1 MRIARA
7 SWRTVEAVA
16 VLVFWLEAART
27 LFSMLFGVIYDALFD
42 TETAFSL
49 VIVIVVAV
57 IAALG
62 SPVVLALLGRRSSGP
77 EAGRRGWFISA
88 MVAAAARIP
97 LTLEDPQI
105 RLVASIVLIAAA
117 GAYLAFLLYH
127 RPRLVPVAIVLALVA
142 DQVARAYGHTWDVT
156 LQPPFLPFQILICLA
171 VGGLAWNLH
180 ARPPQEAGEA
190 AADHAGGLGF
200 GGGLALGALLFLETA
215 VLSLPNVLARWTG
228 VSYQWVAPVLAL
240 VTALPLIPVAA
251 DRFSVFGGKPA
262 DWLRES
268 GVLARFLLLA
278 IAIGG
283 LALGRIVGGVPGLV
297 GMLIAQLALL
307 ATLPLLARP
316 QHDTSTRATSLG
328 LAAGMLLFFFL
339 HLGLTFT
346 FTYPYTITAFRNAG
360 LAVVLV
366 AAAIAFLPAALRA
379 PELQLARP
387 APLNSPLL
395 VAVLV
400 VSAAVFAWS
409 EGGCCQ
415 VRPAGQTLRVAT
427 YNMHYGYD
435 TDWRHTLEAQAEAI
449 EESGADIVFLQEVDA
464 GRMTSYGVDNALW
477 LSHRLGMRA
486 VFAPALE
493 GLSGVALLTRLPVS
507 ETGWSLLPSEL
518 EQTAMAHARVAL
530 VGGTLDAYG
539 LWLGLDDAE
548 RMRQIEAAI
557 STIGDGELVLLG
569 GDMNTEPDSPVYQA
583 LQGAEFVDPFVT
595 TGNLP
600 ACSDPA
606 IDPVKR
612 IDYVWARGL
621 DPVEAEVSP
630 SLASDHR
637 LVVVEFAL
645 P

>member
-1 MRIARA
+1 MKISRL
-7 SWRTVEAVA
+7 SWRAVEAVA
-16 VLVFWLEAART
+16 VLLFWLEAVRT
-27 LFSMLFGVIYDALFD
+27 LLSMLFGVIYDALFD
-42 TETAFSL
+42 AEMAFSL

-57 IAALG
+57 LAALA
-62 SPVVLALLGRRSSGP
+62 SPVAMALLGRRSAGP
-77 EAGRRGWFISA
+77 EGGRRGWFVSA

-127 RPRLVPVAIVLALVA
+127 RPRLVPVAMVLALVA

-156 LQPPFLPFQILICLA
+156 LQPPFLPVQILICLG
-171 VGGLAWNLH
+171 VGALAWNLH
-180 ARPPQEAGEA
+180 ARPPEDAGETA
-190 AADHAGGLGF
+190 SDRPGGLGL

-228 VSYQWVAPVLAL
+228 VSYQWVAPALAL

-251 DRFSVFGGKPA
+251 DRFGVFGGKPA
-262 DWLRES
+262 GWLRES
-268 GVLARFLLLA
+268 GVLLRFLVLA
-278 IAIGG
+278 CAIGG
-283 LALGRIVGGVPGLV
+283 LALGRLIGGVPGLV
-297 GMLIAQLALL
+297 GMLIAQVALL

-316 QHDTSTRATSLG
+316 PHDASTSATGLG

-339 HLGLTFT
+339 HLALTFT
-346 FTYPYTITAFRNAG
+346 FTYPYTITAFRNGG

-366 AAAIAFLPAALRA
+366 AAAIAFLPAAFRA
-379 PELQLARP
+379 PEFLTARP
-387 APLNSPLL
+387 AALNSPLL
-395 VAVLV
+395 VAILV
-400 VSAAVFAWS
+400 VSAAVFVWS
-409 EGGCCQ
+409 DEGSCQ
-415 VRPAGQTLRVAT
+415 VRPVGQTVRIAT

-435 TDWRHTLEAQAEAI
+435 TEWRHTLEAQADAI
-449 EESGADIVFLQEVDA
+449 EESGADVVFLQEVDA
-464 GRMTSYGVDNALW
+464 GRLTSYGVDNALW
-477 LSHRLGMRA
+477 MSRRLGMRA

-493 GLSGVALLTRLPVS
+493 GLSGVALLTRLPVT
-507 ETGWSLLPSEL
+507 ETSWSLLPSEL
-518 EQTAMAHARVAL
+518 EQTAMAHARLTIPA
-530 VGGTLDAYG
+530 GTLDAYG
-539 LWLGLDDAE
+539 LWLGLDEAE

-557 STIGDGELVLLG
+557 ATIGDGRPVLLG
-569 GDMNTEPDSPVYQA
+569 GDMNMEPDSPIYHA
-583 LQGAEFVDPFVT
+583 LQRAEFIDPFVV

-600 ACSDPA
+600 GYSDPA
-606 IDPVKR
+606 IDPHKR

-637 LVVVEFAL
+637 LVVVELAL